1 MGLGGSRS
9 VRICSHFCKCKGAP
23 EFKSRTPVNDYD
35 YEYMEGKKAA
45 QYHCQGNSETEMN
58 QST

>member
-23 EFKSRTPVNDYD
+23 EFKSRTLVNDYD
-35 YEYMEGKKAA
+35 YEYMEEKK
-45 QYHCQGNSETEMN
+45 QFNIIVRETVKLK
-58 QST
+58 